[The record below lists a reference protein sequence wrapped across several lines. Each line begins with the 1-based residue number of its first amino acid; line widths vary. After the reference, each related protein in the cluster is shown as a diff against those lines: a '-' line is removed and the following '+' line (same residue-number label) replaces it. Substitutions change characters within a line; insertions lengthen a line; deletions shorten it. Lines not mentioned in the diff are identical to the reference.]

1 MILGGAKQY
10 TNFIL
15 GCIKYGIASQSKEV
29 ILPLYS
35 ALVQPHLEYCV
46 QFWTSQYKEDIKV
59 LKSVQRR

>member
-10 TNFIL
+10 INFIL
-15 GCIKYGIASQSKEV
+15 GCIKDSIASQSKEV
-29 ILPLYS
+29 NLPLYL

-46 QFWTSQYKEDIKV
+46 QFWTSQYKEDIKE